1 MIDPRTS
8 VIYKRLKE
16 IKKIFIIASSKGG
29 VGKTLIS
36 ILLSM
41 GFRDLG
47 FKTGLLDIDF
57 TNPSCHIL
65 FNIDPSIK
73 PTEEKGLIPPT
84 VNGVR
89 FMTISYFIGESGV
102 ALRGQDVD
110 NIFREIL
117 AITRWNDTEYLII
130 DTPPGLGDEL
140 LDLATLI
147 PWGEVILVT
156 LPNRLSLTSIKRMI
170 GIFRD
175 QIKLI
180 GVIENMWRQ
189 ERGIRDIIINMDLK
203 YLGYIPYVD
212 RLDDLIEKFGLEGVY
227 KKFFSEYLSG
237 IIFSIL

>member
-8 VIYKRLKE
+8 VVYKRLKD

-47 FKTGLLDIDF
+47 YKTGLLDIDF

-65 FNIDPSIK
+65 FNIDPGIK
-73 PTEEKGLIPPT
+73 PIEDRGLIPPT

-102 ALRGQDVD
+102 ALRGQDID
-110 NIFREIL
+110 NIFKEIL
-117 AITRWNDTEYLII
+117 AITRWDDIEYLVV

-170 GIFRD
+170 GILKD
-175 QIKLI
+175 QTKLI
-180 GVIENMWRQ
+180 GVIENMWRR
-189 ERGIRDIIINMDLK
+189 ERSVRDIVINMDLN
-203 YLGYIPYVD
+203 YLGYIPYID
-212 RLDDLIEKFGLEGVY
+212 RLDDLIEEIGLDKVY
-227 KKFFSEYLSG
+227 KKYFRGYVND
-237 IIFSIL
+237 IIPSIL